1 MAGQVCRRSGLQVLW
16 AWAWAIVWVCRPL
29 SFERQLPLASV
40 NAGFEERF
48 LMWREAAKQR
58 PVPNRPPY
66 IACTEAASVRA
77 ATCRRL
83 LRIWPGGPVEDFRCV
98 VGGLS
103 GFDSLEALAK
113 AQVGVRRVTLFDI
126 NETQL
131 LYGELILELLCLA
144 SSRDAFLASLFGR
157 SERKF
162 SRVLGASN
170 MMDFLDLPVDRDIES
185 SIVCQL
191 PAKLQ
196 GLYRTVFTCI
206 STPCGWPV
214 AWPSFGQH
222 ELLPKRRNCVASLTK
237 SQRRL
242 GGQKN
247 EAFHINECGWL
258 REEMSYC
265 RLRALLMDLRAS
277 GSLSFQRMNLKDMH
291 PTDGPT
297 VLFISNIDG
306 SPQFL
311 DELALANLR
320 QGLSRGHGGTLLLST
335 RRAEWLAEDSSSSG
349 G

>member
-1 MAGQVCRRSGLQVLW
+1 M
-16 AWAWAIVWVCRPL
+16 
-29 SFERQLPLASV
+29 
-40 NAGFEERF
+40 
-48 LMWREAAKQR
+48 
-58 PVPNRPPY
+58 
-66 IACTEAASVRA
+66 
-77 ATCRRL
+77 
-83 LRIWPGGPVEDFRCV
+83 EDFRSV

-103 GFDSLEALAK
+103 GFDSLEALSK

-126 NETQL
+126 NRTQL

-162 SRVLGASN
+162 GRVLGASN

-185 SIVCQL
+185 SIACQL

-196 GLYRTVFTCI
+196 GDYRTVFTCI
-206 STPCGWPV
+206 SAPCGWPV
-214 AWPSFGQH
+214 AWPSFGQR
-222 ELLPKRRNCVASLTK
+222 EKLPKRRSCVASLTK

-258 REEMSYC
+258 KEERSYC

-277 GSLSFQRMNLKDMH
+277 GSLSFQRKNLTDMH
-291 PTDGPT
+291 PTDGST
-297 VLFISNIDG
+297 VLFISNIEG

-311 DELALANLR
+311 DELALKNLR

-335 RRAEWLAEDSSSSG
+335 RRAEWLAEDSSCQAG
-349 G
+349 